1 MHQSNSARTRMTE
14 GGRIVIPAPYR
25 KALDIKPGDELIVQL
40 DEGELR
46 VYSRAEALKRLQDQ
60 VTRAVPEGVSLV
72 EELLR
77 ERKKEAARE

>member
-1 MHQSNSARTRMTE
+1 MPQPNSRRTRMTE

>member
-1 MHQSNSARTRMTE
+1 MPQPKSVRTRMTE
-14 GGRIVIPAPYR
+14 GGRIVIPARYR

-60 VTRAVPEGVSLV
+60 VTSVVPEGVSLV

-77 ERKKEAARE
+77 ERRKEAARE

>member
-1 MHQSNSARTRMTE
+1 MLQPCSARIRMTE
-14 GGRIVIPAPYR
+14 DGRIVIPAPYR
-25 KALDIKPGDELIVQL
+25 KALDIRPDDELIVQL

>member
-1 MHQSNSARTRMTE
+1 MPQPNSARIRMTE
-14 GGRIVIPAPYR
+14 GGRIVIPARYR

-60 VTRAVPEGVSLV
+60 VTSVVPEGVSLV

-77 ERKKEAARE
+77 ERRKEAARE

>member
-1 MHQSNSARTRMTE
+1 MTE

-25 KALDIKPGDELIVQL
+25 KELDIKPGDELIVQL
-40 DEGELR
+40 DKGELR

-60 VTRAVPEGVSLV
+60 VTRAVPQGVSLV

>member
-1 MHQSNSARTRMTE
+1 MPQPKSVRTRMTE

-25 KALDIKPGDELIVQL
+25 KALDIKPGDELIVRL

-46 VYSRAEALKRLQDQ
+46 VYSSAEALKRLQDQ
-60 VTRAVPEGVSLV
+60 VTSAVPEGVSLV

-77 ERKKEAARE
+77 ERRKEAARE

>member
-1 MHQSNSARTRMTE
+1 MPQPNSARTRLTE
-14 GGRIVIPAPYR
+14 GGRIVIPARYR

-40 DEGELR
+40 DEGELP

-77 ERKKEAARE
+77 ERKREAARE

>member
-1 MHQSNSARTRMTE
+1 MTE

-25 KALDIKPGDELIVQL
+25 KELDIKPGDELIVQL

-60 VTRAVPEGVSLV
+60 VTRAVPQGVSLV
-72 EELLR
+72 EELLH

>member
-1 MHQSNSARTRMTE
+1 MPQPNSARTRMTE

-60 VTRAVPEGVSLV
+60 VTSVVPEGVSLV

-77 ERKKEAARE
+77 ERRKEAVRE

>member
-1 MHQSNSARTRMTE
+1 MTE

-25 KALDIKPGDELIVQL
+25 KELDIKPGDELIVQL

-60 VTRAVPEGVSLV
+60 VTRAVPQGVSLV

>member
-1 MHQSNSARTRMTE
+1 MPPPNSARTRMTE
-14 GGRIVIPAPYR
+14 GGRIVIPARYR
-25 KALDIKPGDELIVQL
+25 KALDIKPGDELIVRL